1 MSFAIG
7 RLCSMLGRGAASLT
21 TFVRSRRQVSMS
33 PPENRTETIWILV
46 QTKIRTQVDSF
57 NLLVVRQF
65 PWSATPK
72 HDAVVNDIGA
82 VRYL

>member
-33 PPENRTETIWILV
+33 PPENCTETIRILV
-46 QTKIRTQVDSF
+46 QTKISTQVDSF
-57 NLLVVRQF
+57 NLLVVRQL